1 MTDLGRIRRDWRLE
15 VDLEIE
21 YDWRRRLKN
30 VTAAAPKSWSMTSLT
45 YGRSSQRP
53 LRWIFDDFIDI
64 AIVLRIN

>member
-30 VTAAAPKSWSMTSLT
+30 VNGGGA
-45 YGRSSQRP
+45 
-53 LRWIFDDFIDI
+53 
-64 AIVLRIN
+64 